1 MGMMIGRNQ
10 TNVRRMEL
18 RNIDGSYA
26 GSISYTVPGRKKKKN
41 LNYNFKAMS
50 AQIMQAKTSGNARQA
65 AAKARRKTV
74 MLQMNIRNDDYDQED
89 LIRAIN
95 HAKSLE
101 RVAKKRMKHLS
112 QEEALK
118 NKDNPY
124 LSEVEDAVEDY
135 LASEMDVEEMLKL
148 SEEELKQ
155 LMRELQDAMKELE
168 AQDYGEASRLDNEEQ
183 LSEVMSEEMDAMDL
197 EQLKKKHRAEELRD
211 IMEADMRYLRA
222 LFNKLAREKQSGSTG
237 SSSSHSSSSG
247 SNASNISD
255 SVSLEL
261 SGVDVPVQAAEIP
274 VAVEGVNMDICI

>member
-1 MGMMIGRNQ
+1 MSMTIGRN
-10 TNVRRMEL
+10 NSNIRRIEL
-18 RNIDGSYA
+18 KNIDGSSA
-26 GSISYTVPGRKKKKN
+26 GSISYTVPSQKKKKR

-50 AQIMQAKTSGNARQA
+50 TQIMQAKTSGNARQA
-65 AAKARRKTV
+65 AAKARRQTA

-89 LIRAIN
+89 LTRAIN

-112 QEEALK
+112 QEEAIK

-135 LASEMDVEEMLKL
+135 MANEMDVEEMLKL

-155 LMRELQDAMKELE
+155 MMRELEDAMKELE
-168 AQDYGEASRLDNEEQ
+168 AQDYGQTSKLDNEER
-183 LSEVMSEEMDAMDL
+183 LSDVVSEEMDAMDL
-197 EQLKKKHRAEELRD
+197 EQLKKKHRSDELRE

-222 LFNKLAREKQSGSTG
+222 LFNKLAREKQNAG
-237 SSSSHSSSSG
+237 SSSG
-247 SNASNISD
+247 SSSNSNSSSTPNVSD

-274 VAVEGVNMDICI
+274 VAVEGGNMDVCV

>member
-10 TNVRRMEL
+10 TNVRRIEL

-26 GSISYTVPGRKKKKN
+26 GSISYTVPSRKKKKN

-65 AAKARRKTV
+65 AAKARRQTA

-89 LIRAIN
+89 LTRAIN
-95 HAKSLE
+95 HSKSLE

-112 QEEALK
+112 QEEAMK

-135 LASEMDVEEMLKL
+135 LANEMDAEDLLKL

-168 AQDYGEASRLDNEEQ
+168 AQKYGEASRLENEGQ
-183 LSEVMSEEMDAMDL
+183 LSDVVSEEMDAMDL
-197 EQLKKKHRAEELRD
+197 EQLKKKHRADELRE

-222 LFNKLAREKQSGSTG
+222 LFNKLAREKQSAGSSG
-237 SSSSHSSSSG
+237 GSNNSSSSSSP
-247 SNASNISD
+247 AVSD

-261 SGVDVPVQAAEIP
+261 SGVDIPVQAAEIP
-274 VAVEGVNMDICI
+274 VAAEGGKMDVCV

>member
-1 MGMMIGRNQ
+1 MSMTIGRNNS
-10 TNVRRMEL
+10 NVRRIEL

-26 GSISYTVPGRKKKKN
+26 GSISYTVPSRKKKKH

-50 AQIMQAKTSGNARQA
+50 AQIMQAKTSGNARQV
-65 AAKARRKTV
+65 AAKARRKTA

-89 LIRAIN
+89 LTRAIN

-112 QEEALK
+112 QEEAIK

-124 LSEVEDAVEDY
+124 LSEVEDAVEEY
-135 LASEMDVEEMLKL
+135 MANEMDVEELLKL

-155 LMRELQDAMKELE
+155 MMRELEDAMKELE
-168 AQDYGEASRLDNEEQ
+168 AQDYGRTSRLDNEEQ
-183 LSEVMSEEMDAMDL
+183 LSDFVSEETDAMDL
-197 EQLKKKHRAEELRD
+197 EQLKKKHRSDELRE

-222 LFNKLAREKQSGSTG
+222 LFNKLAREKQNAG
-237 SSSSHSSSSG
+237 SSSG
-247 SNASNISD
+247 SSNNSNSSSAPNVSD

-261 SGVDVPVQAAEIP
+261 SGVEVPVQAAEIP
-274 VAVEGVNMDICI
+274 AAVEGGNMDVCV

>member
-1 MGMMIGRNQ
+1 MSMTVGRNHS
-10 TNVRRMEL
+10 NVRRIEL

-26 GSISYTVPGRKKKKN
+26 GSISYTVPSQKKKKR

-50 AQIMQAKTSGNARQA
+50 TQIMQAKTSGNARQA
-65 AAKARRKTV
+65 AAKARRQTA

-89 LIRAIN
+89 LTRAIN

-112 QEEALK
+112 QEEAIK

-124 LSEVEDAVEDY
+124 LSEVEDAVEEY
-135 LASEMDVEEMLKL
+135 MANEMDVEELLKL

-155 LMRELQDAMKELE
+155 MMRELEEAMKELE
-168 AQDYGEASRLDNEEQ
+168 AQDYGRTSRFDNEEQ
-183 LSEVMSEEMDAMDL
+183 LSDVVSEEMDAMDL
-197 EQLKKKHRAEELRD
+197 EQLKKKHRSDELRE

-222 LFNKLAREKQSGSTG
+222 LFNKLAREKQSAG
-237 SSSSHSSSSG
+237 SSSSNSSDSSSAP
-247 SNASNISD
+247 NVSD

-261 SGVDVPVQAAEIP
+261 SGVEVPVQAAEIP
-274 VAVEGVNMDICI
+274 AAVEGGNMDVCV

>member
-1 MGMMIGRNQ
+1 MGMMIGRNHS
-10 TNVRRMEL
+10 NVRRIEL

-26 GSISYTVPGRKKKKN
+26 GSISYTVPSQKKKKR

-50 AQIMQAKTSGNARQA
+50 SQIMQAKTSGNARQV
-65 AAKARRKTV
+65 AAKARRQTA

-89 LIRAIN
+89 LTRAIN

-112 QEEALK
+112 QEEAMK

-124 LSEVEDAVEDY
+124 LSEVEEAVEDY
-135 LASEMDVEEMLKL
+135 MANEMDVEELLKL

-168 AQDYGEASRLDNEEQ
+168 AQDYGEISRLDNEEQ
-183 LSEVMSEEMDAMDL
+183 LSDVVSEEMDAMDL
-197 EQLKKKHRAEELRD
+197 EQLKKKHRADEMRE

-222 LFNKLAREKQSGSTG
+222 LFNKLAREKQSAG
-237 SSSSHSSSSG
+237 SSSSSSSNS
-247 SNASNISD
+247 SNAPDVSD

-261 SGVDVPVQAAEIP
+261 GGVDVPVQAAEIP
-274 VAVEGVNMDICI
+274 VTVEGGNMDVCI